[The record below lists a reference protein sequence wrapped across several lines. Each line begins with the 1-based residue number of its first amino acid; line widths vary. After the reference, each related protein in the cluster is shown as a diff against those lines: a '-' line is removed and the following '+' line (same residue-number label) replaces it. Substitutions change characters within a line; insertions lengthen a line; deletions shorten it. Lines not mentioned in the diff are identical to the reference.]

1 MYNKK
6 GNTTVDLMIGLLAA
20 TMLIPIIYTSFR
32 LLTTHQYFNE
42 EAQDEIALNQLR
54 RTTFL
59 MESKEVIN
67 GILIGQYSQENV
79 EFITKNNHLYM
90 TPGTLIFFTN
100 LDEGYFIKEN
110 GLIYYEYLRKGT
122 IRKRVITNE

>member
-1 MYNKK
+1 MYNKR

-79 EFITKNNHLYM
+79 EFITQNNHLYM

>member
-1 MYNKK
+1 MYNKR

-32 LLTTHQYFNE
+32 LLTTHQYFND

-67 GILIGQYSQENV
+67 GILIGQYSQKNV

>member
-1 MYNKK
+1 MYNKR

-32 LLTTHQYFNE
+32 LLTTHQYFND

-122 IRKRVITNE
+122 VRKRVITNE